1 MLQSGAEPARHSAA
15 TNSAPPILIRVI
27 QGLIIAK
34 SAPPGRKSTE
44 TINGGKHMKVK
55 IEGIRGYDYEKNGT
69 RKKGIMLE
77 VRGTELYAED
87 DGKGNFKYGY
97 LVEEVFLPRSLAETT
112 SASDL
117 QQFIGRE
124 VDLNYAKNLGD
135 RYERLV
141 NISMADD
148 DG

>member
-1 MLQSGAEPARHSAA
+1 MR
-15 TNSAPPILIRVI
+15 
-27 QGLIIAK
+27 
-34 SAPPGRKSTE
+34 
-44 TINGGKHMKVK
+44 VK
-55 IEGIRGYDYEKNGT
+55 IEGIRGYDYEKSGI
-69 RKKGIMLE
+69 RKKGVMLE
-77 VRGTELYAED
+77 VRGTELYAQD

-97 LVEEVFLPRSLAETT
+97 LVEEVFLPRALAETT

-141 NISMADD
+141 DISAADE